1 MKKHILFFAALLC
14 TASAWAGAGFWSSEA
29 VKPLVLSVDGAAKN
43 YTWNSSGVSAVALN
57 EINSLSIT
65 SYAVQV
71 WKDGGNIC
79 TSTMQYRVYKTS
91 ETAGDWQEIAGDW
104 KSENGNNQVWGTKT
118 DANKDVTPATPGEYK
133 LEIQFI
139 STGSENSTSDCSST
153 FTLNNGGNYYVL
165 TFTIP
170 TPSVPY
176 VLFDNV
182 PATVEAGTEITLS
195 ATSENFSSEEVS
207 YAYSVKVPDATDF
220 TPIEGTAYTPSVVGT
235 YTLKVV
241 ATAGSESAEKEMKL
255 TVKAAAIDITIRVQI
270 PSGLTNW
277 VTADPY
283 LYLWNDDDINNVW
296 GKLTSEG
303 ENWYSYTIHA
313 ATVNFIVV
321 NGNAW
326 SSDNARQTV
335 DVKGVTASGCYVVG
349 NASAKKSVT
358 STDCPTTDPTVAFES
373 VASTAT
379 VGDVI
384 ALAATYKN
392 FSATPT
398 ITYSVKEPGAEDFTA
413 ITDASYTVPKKVGV
427 YVLKVVATAGE
438 ESAEKTLDVTVT
450 TKCYLA
456 GTGIEGLDWDEDK
469 RMPMYDN
476 AITLSNVAAN
486 TKISFKVVVDG
497 SWLGFSSVDTEN
509 SSEGVEGTDNI
520 EITTST
526 AGDVEIKYDA
536 STEKI
541 IVTGDFGG
549 VVTITSYTVVGTKEL
564 LSTETNFDET
574 ATANDMVETAEGSKI
589 WKLTKENVALTVQT
603 YEYKVTA
610 NHAWGVKEYP
620 SGNNQLE
627 IKVAGNYDVT
637 FTLDLTGA
645 DASLTAVAKVRIE
658 NYTIVG
664 DKALLGS
671 DWVVDDTANDMTEGE
686 DVWTLTKTNVALNVG
701 TYNYK
706 SVANHAWSVQDF
718 PVDNTNKEIEV
729 KEDGYYTVTF
739 TLTPETS
746 LECALTKTA
755 PAEYKFHV
763 TYGLETVDAIWEK
776 VTLTQVGATTEWKTE
791 EVTLPA
797 DISEYKCYVA
807 YNKGFGDPTFVEGK
821 SETVTL
827 ASVGGENGATG
838 TFSIYSDS
846 GDNNWYLKF
855 TKKSETPTRL
865 VEDDNAVSVF
875 ADNGTIYTNGRDLRI
890 YTLTGIEVTAQN
902 GTLNGIYVVKTNG
915 KIVKVSVH

>member
-1 MKKHILFFAALLC
+1 MKKHILFLFALAC
-14 TASAWAGAGFWSSEA
+14 TCSLSARTLYLVPNSNWTQANAKFSAYYFGGTVGENGIFTNFLTAADGTHYEA
-29 VKPLVLSVDGAAKN
+29 TVPDGATTVIFVRHNPTLTSPDWGDDKS
-43 YTWNSSGVSAVALN
+43 WNQ
-57 EINSLSIT
+57 T
-65 SYAVQV
+65 
-71 WKDGGNIC
+71 
-79 TSTMQYRVYKTS
+79 
-91 ETAGDWQEIAGDW
+91 
-104 KSENGNNQVWGTKT
+104 NN
-118 DANKDVTPATPGEYK
+118 
-133 LEIQFI
+133 L
-139 STGSENSTSDCSST
+139 
-153 FTLNNGGNYYVL
+153 
-165 TFTIP
+165 TIP
-170 TPSVPY
+170 TDGTNCYTVADGVWSNGDGSWSIYTVTTPRVTFGAEVPTSVE
-176 VLFDNV
+176 VN
-182 PATVEAGTEITLS
+182 TEITLS

-220 TPIEGTAYTPSVVGT
+220 TAIEGTAYTPSVVGT

-241 ATAGSESAEKEMKL
+241 ATAGEETAEKEMTL

-270 PSGLTNW
+270 PSDLTGW
-277 VTADPY
+277 ETADLY
-283 LYLWNDDDINNVW
+283 LYLWNNDDIKDVW

-326 SSDNARQTV
+326 NGDARQTA
-335 DVKGVTASGCYVVG
+335 DTKGVTASGCYVVG

-413 ITDASYTVPKKVGV
+413 ITGTSYTVPKKVGV
-427 YVLKVVATAGE
+427 YVLKVMATAGE

-456 GTGIEGLDWDEDK
+456 GTGIEGLDWGEDK

-497 SWLGFSSVDTEN
+497 SWLGISSVDTEN
-509 SSEGVEGTDNI
+509 SSKGVEGTDNI

-536 STEKI
+536 STQKI
-541 IVTGDFGG
+541 IVTGEFGG
-549 VVTITSYTVVGTKEL
+549 VVAITSYTVVGTKEL
-564 LSTETNFDET
+564 MGTTKDFDET

-589 WKLTKENVALTVQT
+589 WKLTKQNVALTVQT

-610 NHAWGVKEYP
+610 NHAWDVKKYP
-620 SGNNQLE
+620 SGSNQLE

-637 FTLDLTGA
+637 FTFDLTGA
-645 DASLTAVAKVRIE
+645 EASLTAVAKIKVE

-664 DKALLGS
+664 EKALLGS

-686 DVWTLTKTNVALNVG
+686 GVWTLTKTNVALNVG

-706 SVANHAWSVQDF
+706 SVANHAWGVQDF
-718 PVDNTNKEIEV
+718 PVEDNTNKEIEV

-797 DISEYKCYVA
+797 DISDYKCYVA
-807 YNKGFGDPTFVEGK
+807 YNKGFGDPAFVEGK
-821 SETVTL
+821 SETVDL
-827 ASVGGENGATG
+827 SSVGGENGATG

-865 VEDDNAVSVF
+865 VEDDSAVSVF

-890 YTLTGIEVTAQN
+890 YTLTGLEVTAQN

-915 KIVKVSVH
+915 KIVKVSVR